1 MNMLHWAK
9 NEIAIAIKKC
19 KRDYL
24 VGKTSS
30 IDDYYIMCCKS
41 ALKAY
46 KTLLKDRHSGS
57 SINITMSILKRL
69 VNCKPLSLIEDIDSE
84 WNLINEKYDSN
95 NMLEYLEYQS
105 TRMSSLFKTVF
116 EDGRVLY
123 HDVNRFVVYDITNN
137 DTYGNCFISRFMH
150 ELLPVTMP
158 YDPYTS
164 PITVNVKT
172 YNVKNVY
179 GYSTDEYNCNVLHI
193 VDCVLP
199 TDEKTE
205 VKVNRYFM
213 YTKNGF
219 VRISSGKFKEL
230 TK

>member
-19 KRDYL
+19 KRDCF

-46 KTLLKDRHSGS
+46 KSLLQDRHSGS

-84 WNLINEKYDSN
+84 WILIDESYDSN
-95 NMLEYLEYQS
+95 NMLEYLEYQN

-116 EDGRVLY
+116 EDGRVVY
-123 HDVNRFVVYDITNN
+123 KDVNRFVVHDITND
-137 DTYGNCFISRFMH
+137 DTYGNCFISKFMD
-150 ELLPVTMP
+150 ELLPITMP

-164 PITVNVKT
+164 PIIVNIKT
-172 YNVKNVY
+172 YNIKSVY
-179 GYSTDEYNCNVLHI
+179 GYNTDAGYCNVIHI
-193 VDCVLP
+193 VDYVLP
-199 TDEKTE
+199 TDEKIK
-205 VKVNRYFM
+205 VKINRYFM
-213 YTKNGF
+213 YSKNGF